1 MINISRRAL
10 ARYAADQ
17 LLGSSE
23 SKDLARQLAAVLI
36 ATRKTGQADLLISD
50 ISWELEARGKS
61 ANATVTSATELSEKL
76 RTQIKAFIK
85 KSAKVEDLSLEERI
99 DESVIGGVR
108 IETAAHSWD
117 KTIANQL
124 NNLREAF

>member
-1 MINISRRAL
+1 MINVSRRAL

-17 LLGSSE
+17 LVENKGT
-23 SKDLARQLAAVLI
+23 KDLARKLAAVLI
-36 ATRKTGQADLLISD
+36 ASKRRNQADLLVSD
-50 ISWELEARGKS
+50 IAWELEARGKT
-61 ANATVTSATELSEKL
+61 AAATVVSASALTDDL
-76 RTQIKAFIK
+76 RRQIKEFIK
-85 KSAKVEDLSLEERI
+85 KAAKVETTNLDERI

-124 NNLREAF
+124 NSLREAF